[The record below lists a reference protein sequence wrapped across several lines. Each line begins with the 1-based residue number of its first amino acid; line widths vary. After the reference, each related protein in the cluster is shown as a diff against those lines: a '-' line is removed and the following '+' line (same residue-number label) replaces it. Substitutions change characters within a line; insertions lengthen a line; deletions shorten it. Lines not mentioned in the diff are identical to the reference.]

1 MHSTEPA
8 PSAAPEGMLPST
20 FDVILSPSALQ
31 PASGDTLLALTAF
44 GHGTLLWSVPQ
55 QEHLHNESDTMVIG
69 GRT

>member
-1 MHSTEPA
+1 
-8 PSAAPEGMLPST
+8 MLPSP

-55 QEHLHNESDTMVIG
+55 KEHLHDILLTQWLSAVVRESATV
-69 GRT
+69 RAA